1 MWLILG
7 VSLLGTHG
15 GNTIFGFE
23 EESGWGVM
31 NHTTSLVLLE
41 DDSDIHTLVFRVLLY
56 EL

>member
-1 MWLILG
+1 MG
-7 VSLLGTHG
+7 GTPK
-15 GNTIFGFE
+15 FGFE